1 MSVSLEEAA
10 SVYPSSGELN
20 QERAEGGAS
29 STVVLREANGGNFG
43 EVSNLS
49 QLFDRSLVYPDPA
62 INHRAREA
70 VVWNSVYR
78 STFQNNQL
86 PIFPANVVLLS
97 NIGVMKYLC
106 IDIKLPAN
114 TNALV
119 TLCAGWGI
127 YLIDHVE
134 FIAGGTTIQLFSHQ
148 IAQWYF
154 HNARS
159 QEQLDRMFQLAGAPR
174 TGTWAADTAI
184 AQVLLPLPWCVPDSW
199 CLDTSLLQANNISV
213 NVYLSDI
220 GFVVGGTDRALVSTT
235 ITSGRYYART
245 GQYSNPARDSV
256 LGELAAFSNVN
267 GDQLIQSNIFQQ
279 WTYFPLISVP
289 CVAGVDTLVNLQGFD
304 LSRRLKGV
312 CLSFIQTA
320 QTSSVASAPFNPSAY
335 EEVTDLQL
343 IFQGRQ
349 VFNTLSTEELLLEAL
364 MFSERAQTLNTV
376 VITGAAGGPYT
387 QTATASKV
395 YRLMF
400 TLEDYDNI
408 IEAGLAGVQS
418 LQLQFRTGASTNYN
432 IYASY
437 LYDRNLAF
445 TGTGVEIS

>member
-20 QERAEGGAS
+20 EERAEGGAS
-29 STVVLREANGGNFG
+29 KTVVLREANGGNFG
-43 EVSNLS
+43 EISNLS

-62 INHRAREA
+62 LNHRAREA
-70 VVWNSVYR
+70 VIWNSVFR
-78 STFQNNQL
+78 STFQNSQL
-86 PIFPANVVLLS
+86 PIFPANLVILS
-97 NIGVMKYLC
+97 NVGVMKYLC
-106 IDIKLPAN
+106 IDISLPAN
-114 TNALV
+114 THQNV
-119 TLCAGWGI
+119 TLPRGWGI
-127 YLIDHVE
+127 YMIDHVE
-134 FIAGGTTIQLFSHQ
+134 FIAGGTTVQMFGQQ

-154 HNARS
+154 HVAKS
-159 QEQLDRMFQLAGAPR
+159 QEQLDRMFSLAGAAS
-174 TGTWAADTAI
+174 GDVWAAGGAV
-184 AQVLLPLPWCVPDSW
+184 AQVLLPMPWCVPDSW

-213 NVYLSDI
+213 NVYLNS
-220 GFVVGGTDRALVSTT
+220 VTTVAGGADAGLLSNT
-235 ITSGRYYART
+235 IASGRFYART

-256 LGELAAFSNVN
+256 LGELAAFSNVG

-279 WTYFPLISVP
+279 WTYFPLISVACAGP
-289 CVAGVDTLVNLQGFD
+289 GVDTLVNLQGFD
-304 LSRRLKGV
+304 LSRRLKGI
-312 CLSFIQTA
+312 CLTFIQTA
-320 QTSSVASAPFNPSAY
+320 YISPGAGGIANPGVY
-335 EEVTDLQL
+335 EEVTNLQL

-364 MFSERAQTLNTV
+364 QFSERAQVLSSTLT
-376 VITGAAGGPYT
+376 TGVYPYT
-387 QTATASKV
+387 IATNASKI

-408 IEAGLAGVQS
+408 IESGLPGVQS
-418 LQLQFRTGASTNYN
+418 LQLQFQTGTATNYN